1 MSILVTR
8 SALAVSPQKSKI
20 DSIAAIVSRFE
31 PLANIAK
38 LSILAVYEGLD
49 YTYGLNSSDRTHEL
63 AKVNICLQLLP
74 NLNFKLHF
82 NSAHVPRNKLDK
94 IIL

>member
-1 MSILVTR
+1 MSLLVTR
-8 SALAVSPQKSKI
+8 SALPVSPQKSKI
-20 DSIAAIVSRFE
+20 DSIAAIISRFE

-49 YTYGLNSSDRTHEL
+49 YTYGLNSSDRTHGL
-63 AKVNICLQLLP
+63 AKVN
-74 NLNFKLHF
+74 NFKLHF
-82 NSAHVPRNKLDK
+82 NSAHVPSNNLHK